1 MNIPFGKPNIGNEEL
16 RQIKSVLNSGQLVH
30 GEKTRSFENSFKKL
44 VGGGYATSLSSCTAG
59 LHLSYIALGIGKG
72 DEVLVPALS
81 HVATVHSVEY
91 VGAKPIFLDAE
102 TETGNIKLS
111 EIEKKI
117 NNKTKALCIVHYLGL
132 PLNMERVLQICKK
145 YNLFLIEDCAL
156 ALGARY
162 KGKHVGLFGD
172 VGSFSF
178 YPVKHITTAEG
189 GMTISKKKSIINKL
203 EKLKAFGYDKT
214 LQDRKIPGKYGVD
227 ILGYNFRMNEI
238 EAAIGFEQLK
248 KFPTFFRKRLSN
260 MKVYKRLLSNNKFLK
275 IIDNDDKSATNSYY
289 CATVILNKKIKNNRD
304 LVLKNLIK
312 SGIGC
317 SIYYP
322 GPIPAYKFYKEK
334 YKVSMKEFKGAD
346 LISNCSIALP
356 LGPHVTNDN
365 VKFICKKLEEIVVSL
380 SK

>member
-30 GEKTRSFENSFKKL
+30 GTKTKSFENSFENL

-178 YPVKHITTAEG
+178 YPIKHITTAEG
-189 GMTISKKKSIINKL
+189 GMVISKKKSIISKL
-203 EKLKAFGYDKT
+203 QKLKAFGYDKT
-214 LQDRKIPGKYGVD
+214 LKDRKIPGKYGVD

-248 KFPTFFRKRLSN
+248 KFPTFFRKRLNN
-260 MKVYKRLLSNNKFLK
+260 MKVYKKFLSNNKSLK
-275 IIDNDDKSATNSYY
+275 IIDNDDKFATNSYY
-289 CATVILNKKIKNNRD
+289 CATVVLNKKIKNKRD

-334 YKVSMKEFKGAD
+334 YNISMKEFKGAD
-346 LISNCSIALP
+346 LISNGSIALP
-356 LGPHVTNDN
+356 LGPHVTNEN
-365 VKFICKKLEEIVVSL
+365 VKFICKKLEEIVISL
-380 SK
+380 S